1 MSPQYFNSMTNQGYA
16 SLWHKYR
23 PAILQLMLAAEEEPQ
38 EYKFFKHE
46 FKALNPKEKGY
57 TFTLEAHQGK
67 AVNNIKG
74 SGVAKDLLN
83 VLSESPKA
91 SELMDGYIFEFSMDK
106 QFMLHISRH
115 ETEEV
120 EEEADPEAKENEAD
134 KKSPKDE

>member
-1 MSPQYFNSMTNQGYA
+1 MTNQGYA

-23 PAILQLMLAAEEEPQ
+23 PAILQLMLAAEEGPQ

-57 TFTLEAHQGK
+57 AFTLEAHQGK
-67 AVNNIKG
+67 AVNDIKK

-91 SELMDGYIFEFSMDK
+91 SELMDGNIYEFTMDK
-106 QFMLHISRH
+106 QFILSVTKTEIA
-115 ETEEV
+115 ETE
-120 EEEADPEAKENEAD
+120 ADDTDEKSAKEE
-134 KKSPKDE
+134 

>member
-1 MSPQYFNSMTNQGYA
+1 MSPQYFSSMTNQGYA
-16 SLWHKYR
+16 ALWHKYR
-23 PAILQLMLAAEEEPQ
+23 PAILQLMVAAEEAPQ

-46 FKALNPKEKGY
+46 FKALNPKEKAY
-57 TFTLEAHQGK
+57 AFTLEAHQGK

-91 SELMDGYIFEFSMDK
+91 SELMNGHIFEFSLDK

-115 ETEEV
+115 ETET
-120 EEEADPEAKENEAD
+120 EEDSDSEEGNDTDNSAE
-134 KKSPKDE
+134 